1 VEKTKSFKYAS
12 IMHVNGIERSR
23 LAEFAEEN
31 L

>member
-1 VEKTKSFKYAS
+1 VEKVIGYGLAG

-23 LAEFAEEN
+23 LAAFAEKN